1 LCHKWQALHAYAIY
15 KSQTLLFNV
24 TESIFLKEQH
34 LFIVCSHHNLTMSMS
49 KGLMA
54 FGVLM
59 LLMTTF
65 VAGDVA
71 NTITKEP
78 KYISYEGLPRCD
90 PEKNPHC
97 LHPVAPGRGCKAEN
111 RCREG

>member
-1 LCHKWQALHAYAIY
+1 
-15 KSQTLLFNV
+15 
-24 TESIFLKEQH
+24 
-34 LFIVCSHHNLTMSMS
+34 
-49 KGLMA
+49 
-54 FGVLM
+54 
-59 LLMTTF
+59 MTTF

>member
-1 LCHKWQALHAYAIY
+1 
-15 KSQTLLFNV
+15 
-24 TESIFLKEQH
+24 
-34 LFIVCSHHNLTMSMS
+34 MSMS

-59 LLMTTF
+59 LLMSTF

-71 NTITKEP
+71 NTINTKEP
-78 KYISYEGLPRCD
+78 PHISYEGLPRCD

-111 RCREG
+111 RCREGEVEELAS

>member
-1 LCHKWQALHAYAIY
+1 MANTPCICYIYIYARPCFLLSPNHYSYKNNICVLSALAR
-15 KSQTLLFNV
+15 
-24 TESIFLKEQH
+24 
-34 LFIVCSHHNLTMSMS
+34 HNLTMSMS

-71 NTITKEP
+71 DTITRKP
-78 KYISYEGLPRCD
+78 KYLSYEGLPRCD
-90 PEKNPHC
+90 PEKNPQC
-97 LHPVAPGRGCKAEN
+97 LHPVAPGRGCKAED

>member
-1 LCHKWQALHAYAIY
+1 
-15 KSQTLLFNV
+15 
-24 TESIFLKEQH
+24 
-34 LFIVCSHHNLTMSMS
+34 MSMS

-71 NTITKEP
+71 DSITRKP
-78 KYISYEGLPRCD
+78 KYLSYEGLRRCD
-90 PEKNPHC
+90 PEKNPQC
-97 LHPVAPGRGCKAEN
+97 LHRVAPRRGCKAED

>member
-1 LCHKWQALHAYAIY
+1 MLYIY
-15 KSQTLLFNV
+15 IYICQTLLFIV
-24 TESIFLKEQH
+24 TESIFLQEQH
-34 LFIVCSHHNLTMSMS
+34 LCVVCSHHSLTMSMS

-71 NTITKEP
+71 DTITRKP
-78 KYISYEGLPRCD
+78 KYLSYEGLPRCD
-90 PEKNPHC
+90 PEKNPQC
-97 LHPVAPGRGCKAEN
+97 LHRVAPGRGCKAED